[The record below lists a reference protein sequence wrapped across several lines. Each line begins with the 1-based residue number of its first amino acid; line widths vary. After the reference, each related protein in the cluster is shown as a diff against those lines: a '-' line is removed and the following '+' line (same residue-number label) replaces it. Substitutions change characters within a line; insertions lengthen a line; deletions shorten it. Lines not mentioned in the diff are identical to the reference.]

1 MPERGVSE
9 TNCRGEMRQHYIRI
23 NSVADIDTSRITLR
37 SIENRYVDT
46 DGRRFATRFN
56 LRTHRIE
63 IVPIALGKE
72 EALLARRI
80 LAAAGSGDDKMNSD
94 NRAQRRVHPMP
105 MKLPPWVAELN
116 IEPDMRDSEL
126 HGFLVNAEREIQ
138 RNGERYRGLI
148 QSLKMSSVLEE
159 MKDGN
164 QHDAVLGL
172 TNSYERDIQAHASR
186 VQAMVVEF
194 LRFPKPLA
202 SYLGQIDRNCKK
214 YVEKLEMDKQKKY
227 CMVYLLA
234 SEMFSVF
241 KGCKE
246 LMEMIE
252 KFTAGASPERL
263 NYDRKG
269 AFESAMQTLKY
280 LKEALDEDIAKF
292 MGVMAAADVI

>member
-1 MPERGVSE
+1 MRALVVSE
-9 TNCRGEMRQHYIRI
+9 TNCQGKMRQNYIRI
-23 NSVADIDTSRITLR
+23 ESVADIDTSRITLR
-37 SIENRYVDT
+37 SIGNRYVDNE
-46 DGRRFATRFN
+46 GRRFATRFN

-72 EALLARRI
+72 EALLARRL
-80 LAAAGSGDDKMNSD
+80 LAAGASEERSKPD
-94 NRAQRRVHPMP
+94 NQAQRRVHPAP
-105 MKLPPWVAELN
+105 MKLPAWVSELN
-116 IEPDMRDSEL
+116 IEPDMSDSEL

-148 QSLKMSSVLEE
+148 QSLKMSSVLEDI
-159 MKDGN
+159 KDGN
-164 QHDAVLGL
+164 QHDAVLEL
-172 TNSYERDIQAHASR
+172 TNAYERDIQAHASR

-214 YVEKLEMDKQKKY
+214 YVEKLEMDKQKRY
-227 CMVYLLA
+227 CMAYLLA

-246 LMEMIE
+246 IMEMIE
-252 KFTAGASPERL
+252 KFTAGANPERL

-269 AFESAMQTLKY
+269 AFESATQTLNY
-280 LKEALDEDIAKF
+280 LKESLNDEMAKF
-292 MGVMAAADVI
+292 LGVMAAADVI

>member
-1 MPERGVSE
+1 
-9 TNCRGEMRQHYIRI
+9 MRHNYIRI
-23 NSVADIDTSRITLR
+23 NSLADIDTSRITLR
-37 SIENRYVDT
+37 SIENRYVDSQ
-46 DGRRFATRFN
+46 GRRFATRFN
-56 LRTHRIE
+56 LRTRRIE

-72 EALLARRI
+72 EALLTRRL
-80 LAAAGSGDDKMNSD
+80 LAASGAGEDKLSSESG
-94 NRAQRRVHPMP
+94 AQRRVHPSP
-105 MKLPPWVAELN
+105 MKLPQWIAELN
-116 IEPDMRDSEL
+116 IEPDMSDSEM

-148 QSLKMSSVLEE
+148 QSLKMSSVLEDI
-159 MKDGN
+159 KDGN

-202 SYLGQIDRNCKK
+202 SYLGQVDRNCKK
-214 YVEKLEMDKQKKY
+214 YVEKLDIDKQKKY
-227 CMVYLLA
+227 CMAYLLS

-241 KGCKE
+241 KGCQE

-252 KFTAGASPERL
+252 KFTAGATPERL

-280 LKEALDEDIAKF
+280 LKESLDDEIAKF
-292 MGVMAAADVI
+292 LGVLSAADVI